1 MDILTINNSVYINNA
16 RDNNGNHNG
25 AVEYNIRFKVII
37 TGSYKWNNVGN
48 VISSE
53 SYGSIDRHKD
63 ISFNA
68 STLLHKVLVIN
79 MIRILF
85 NITILLMLILFIYS
99 LKLFKLI
106 T

>member
-1 MDILTINNSVYINNA
+1 MTGQVIMLKQLIILCILIML
-16 RDNNGNHNG
+16 
-25 AVEYNIRFKVII
+25 EII
-37 TGSYKWNNVGN
+37 N

-68 STLLHKVLVIN
+68 STLLHKDT
-79 MIRILF
+79 
-85 NITILLMLILFIYS
+85 ITILLMLILFIYS